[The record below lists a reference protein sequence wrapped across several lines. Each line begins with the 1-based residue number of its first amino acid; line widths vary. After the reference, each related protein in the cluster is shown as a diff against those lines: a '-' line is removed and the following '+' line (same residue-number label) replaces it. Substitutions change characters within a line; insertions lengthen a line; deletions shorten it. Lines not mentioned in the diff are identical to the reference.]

1 MERLD
6 DIVKEFLVESD
17 ENLDQLDKD
26 LMALEDAPDDRNR
39 LSSIFRTIHTIKG
52 TSGFLAFPKLE
63 HITHVGE
70 NLLVLPRDGALRLNA
85 DITSGLLTMVDAVR
99 LILGNIDSTGVEGDE
114 AYEELVARLGRL
126 KEKDPAPPAP
136 VASPSDTTEIEV
148 EKVIRELSGEVAA
161 AVQQSSA
168 PPKKAGKP
176 PEGTLLLRAY
186 HEGGQVNIEIADN
199 DRVQTRKI
207 SHVRTDH

>member
-6 DIVKEFLVESD
+6 DIVKEFLVESH

-70 NLLVLPRDGALRLNA
+70 NLLVLLRDGALRLNA
-85 DITSGLLTMVDAVR
+85 DITSGLLTMVDAV
-99 LILGNIDSTGVEGDE
+99 
-114 AYEELVARLGRL
+114 
-126 KEKDPAPPAP
+126 
-136 VASPSDTTEIEV
+136 
-148 EKVIRELSGEVAA
+148 
-161 AVQQSSA
+161 QQSSA

-176 PEGTLLLRAY
+176 REGTLLLRAY
-186 HEGGQVNIEIADN
+186 HEGGQVNIEIADDGAGISV
-199 DRVQTRKI
+199 DRVRQKAVEKGMATAEQAAAMSDREAI
-207 SHVRTDH
+207 QLLNPGRTPVVAGVSDQGWSGGAGQPASGHSSFTMA

>member
-39 LSSIFRTIHTIKG
+39 LSSIFRTIHTIHTIKG

-70 NLLVLPRDGALRLNA
+70 NLLV
-85 DITSGLLTMVDAVR
+85 
-99 LILGNIDSTGVEGDE
+99 
-114 AYEELVARLGRL
+114 
-126 KEKDPAPPAP
+126 
-136 VASPSDTTEIEV
+136 
-148 EKVIRELSGEVAA
+148 
-161 AVQQSSA
+161 
-168 PPKKAGKP
+168 
-176 PEGTLLLRAY
+176 LLRAY